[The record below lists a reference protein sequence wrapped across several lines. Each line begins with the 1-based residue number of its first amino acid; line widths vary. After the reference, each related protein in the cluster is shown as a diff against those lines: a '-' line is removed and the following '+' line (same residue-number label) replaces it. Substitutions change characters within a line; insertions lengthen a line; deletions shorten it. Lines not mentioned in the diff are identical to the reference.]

1 METQDKNLNQRHAI
15 KLRIDSNLKMKLDET
30 ASRLCLSRNA
40 IILLLIDEGLRKS
53 KFIVNPSKGVPN
65 QGTINSNQ
73 KI

>member
-40 IILLLIDEGLRKS
+40 IILLLIDEGLRNS
-53 KFIVNPSKGVPN
+53 KFIVTPSGPR
-65 QGTINSNQ
+65 T
-73 KI
+73 KILDDDGDKI

>member
-40 IILLLIDEGLRKS
+40 IILLVIDEGLRNS
-53 KFIVNPSKGVPN
+53 KFIVNKSKGILDN
-65 QGTINSNQ
+65 TFH
-73 KI
+73 